1 MRMRGNRAP
10 DLAAAGVLVFA
21 FAATVYRDATQAITI
36 DEAANFLEYARR
48 PLSVWLSRY
57 DANNHVLHTL
67 LCHYSVHAFGASEFA
82 MRLPG
87 LLGAALFFA
96 TVFSLSR
103 DLFERAWLRP
113 LAAAALAL
121 NPFTLDYLSV
131 ARGYG
136 LGLAFFFRALFLL
149 FRYASGIDPRPAPV
163 GRAAVALALSV
174 ASNLVFAIPAT
185 ALALVFTSMAGAR
198 RFWWV
203 VDRLWGPAVVLAFT
217 IVILPLSGMKSGDLY
232 FGARTLGQMYR
243 SLADESCLGGRAGA
257 LAAAAVLA
265 LVLVS
270 FAAALRSMRAPD
282 PATSRLDRFLVLAA
296 GTIGLVVLML
306 IVLHKRFGVLYPLSR
321 TGVYFPSLAA
331 IAAAAS
337 AARLL
342 SMRPP
347 GRIAGILCACLLGL
361 AVLRFAAGFRTGYY
375 AEWRFDAG
383 SRRTAA
389 VFGEILRKEGP
400 RRVAVGASW
409 PLASSLQ
416 FYAAKYKWDALA
428 VERMPL
434 LSERGPQNQYPYY
447 LLLPEEAGLIA
458 QRGLKPLYADP
469 ESGAVVASAR

>member
-1 MRMRGNRAP
+1 MRVSGRCAP
-10 DLAAAGVLVFA
+10 DLAAAGVLMFA
-21 FAATVYRDATQAITI
+21 FAATAYRDAAQAITI

-48 PLSVWLSRY
+48 PLSVWISRY
-57 DANNHVLHTL
+57 DAGNHVLHTL

-96 TVFSLSR
+96 AVFRLSR

-121 NPFTLDYLSV
+121 NPFTLDYLSA

-136 LGLAFFFRALFLL
+136 LGLGFFFWALFLL
-149 FRYASGIDPRPAPV
+149 FRHASGIDPRPAPV

-174 ASNLVFAIPAT
+174 ASNLVFAFPAT
-185 ALALVFTSMAGAR
+185 ALVLVFTLMAGAR

-203 VDRLWGPAVVLAFT
+203 VDRLWGPAIVLAFV
-217 IVILPLSGMKSGDLY
+217 IVVLPLSGMKPGDLY
-232 FGARTLGQMYR
+232 FGAHTLGQMYR
-243 SLADESCLGGRAGA
+243 SLADESELGGRAGA
-257 LAAAAVLA
+257 LAAAVVLG

-270 FAAALRSMRAPD
+270 FAAALRSMRVRGFA
-282 PATSRLDRFLVLAA
+282 ATSRLDKFLVLAA
-296 GTIGLVVLML
+296 GTIGAAVLLM
-306 IVLHKRFGVLYPLSR
+306 IVAHKGFGVLYPLSR
-321 TGVYFPSLAA
+321 TGIYFPSLAA

-337 AARLL
+337 QARLL

-347 GRIAGILCACLLGL
+347 GRIAGILCACLVGL
-361 AVLRFAAGFRTGYY
+361 AVLRFAAGFRTTYY

-383 SRRTAA
+383 SKRTAA
-389 VFGEILRKEGP
+389 VFGEILRKEGA

-434 LSERGPQNQYPYY
+434 VPGQQNEYPYY

-458 QRGLKPLYADP
+458 QRGLKPIYADP
-469 ESGAVVASAR
+469 ESGAIVASAR